1 MKSFGKFFDSE
12 ELSRILDR
20 KVDID
25 QLNKVSLEKTSV
37 AQMNQLKMWLET
49 FNDRL
54 KHLSVIQGQIVDNMQ
69 PTLANDREIKLEQ
82 LASN

>member
-1 MKSFGKFFDSE
+1 
-12 ELSRILDR
+12 
-20 KVDID
+20 
-25 QLNKVSLEKTSV
+25 
-37 AQMNQLKMWLET
+37 MWLET